1 MVADRENRDRQ
12 RKTRQETE
20 KMELKQITATD
31 LQALADSRIVNIQGI
46 SGVPTTVDIAK
57 AAPGL
62 VQMHSLSGQ
71 TYDIV
76 AYIAEL
82 DTFNVERAD

>member
-1 MVADRENRDRQ
+1 
-12 RKTRQETE
+12 
-20 KMELKQITATD
+20 MELKQITRQD
-31 LQALADSRIVNIQGI
+31 LQALADSEIVSVKGI
-46 SGVPTTVDIAK
+46 SGIATTVDIAK

-62 VQMHSLSGQ
+62 VQIHSLSGQ

-82 DTFNVERAD
+82 DTFNVELV

>member
-1 MVADRENRDRQ
+1 MD
-12 RKTRQETE
+12 
-20 KMELKQITATD
+20 LKQITASD
-31 LQALADSRIVNIQGI
+31 LQILADSKIVTIKGI
-46 SGVPTTVDIAK
+46 SGVPATVDIAK

-76 AYIAEL
+76 AYIPEL
-82 DTFNVERAD
+82 DTFNVERI